1 MHQTS
6 AGARLAVDIG
16 GTFTDIVLLTGKRRL
31 VSKLLTTPR
40 APEQAVIAG
49 VRDILASA
57 GLAFRD
63 IAVFVHGTTL
73 ATNAIIERKG
83 AKTALLTT
91 QGFRDVIE
99 IADESRF
106 DQYDINI
113 VKPVPL
119 VPREL
124 RFTIPERMDVHGRVR
139 LPLDE
144 AAVRALAPGACASS
158 ASRAWLWPSSTPTP
172 IPRTSCA
179 SARSWRGSARLWR

>member
-99 IADESRF
+99 IADEGRF

-124 RFTIPERMDVHGRVR
+124 RFTI
-139 LPLDE
+139 
-144 AAVRALAPGACASS
+144 
-158 ASRAWLWPSSTPTP
+158 SRAHGCAR
-172 IPRTSCA
+172 PRSPA
-179 SARSWRGSARLWR
+179 PR

>member
-16 GTFTDIVLLTGKRRL
+16 GTFTDIVLLSGKRRL

-63 IAVFVHGTTL
+63 IGVFVHGTTL

-83 AKTALLTT
+83 AKTALHDT

-99 IADESRF
+99 IADEGRF

-113 VKPVPL
+113 VKPRATGAARAAL
-119 VPREL
+119 HGARA
-124 RFTIPERMDVHGRVR
+124 HGRARRAFACPSMSR
-139 LPLDE
+139 LCARL
-144 AAVRALAPGACASS
+144 PGACASS
-158 ASRAWLWPSSTPTP
+158 ASMPWLWRSSTPTP
-172 IPRTSCA
+172 IPRTSC
-179 SARSWRGSARLWR
+179 GSAKFWPKSALA